1 LTLLEETVMA
11 SGLNVSGS
19 YFESC
24 NCFAPC
30 SCVCLSPPSG
40 GDCAALLAWHIEQ
53 GTLDDLTLD
62 GLNAA
67 LFAFA
72 PGHMMENK
80 WRVALYLDQRA
91 DAAQQQALGKVFS
104 GQAGGPLAA
113 LGPMIGEVM
122 GVRPA
127 DIDYRAEG
135 KRRSLRIAGVAEMD
149 IEALVGQGGADVA
162 LSNHPFTPVPG
173 FPAVVGKSSRFRYTD
188 HGYDRTTADRN
199 GFYSPFAYRS

>member
-1 LTLLEETVMA
+1 MA
-11 SGLNVSGS
+11 SGLNVSGT

-24 NCFAPC
+24 NCYAPC

-40 GDCAALLAWHIEQ
+40 GDCAALVAWHIDQ
-53 GTLDDLTLD
+53 GELDGVKLD

-67 LFAFA
+67 LFAHA

-91 DAAQQQALGKVFS
+91 DPAQQQALGKVFS

-113 LGPMIGEVM
+113 LGPLIGEVM
-122 GVRPA
+122 GVRAA

-135 KRRSLRIAGVAEMD
+135 RRRSLSIAGVADME
-149 IEALVGQGGADVA
+149 IEALAGQDGGEVT
-162 LSNHPFTPVPG
+162 LVNHPFTPVPG
-173 FPAVVGKSSRFRYTD
+173 FPAVVAKSKQFRYTD
-188 HGYDRTTADRN
+188 HGYQREAADRN
-199 GFYSPFAYRS
+199 GFYSPFSYRS